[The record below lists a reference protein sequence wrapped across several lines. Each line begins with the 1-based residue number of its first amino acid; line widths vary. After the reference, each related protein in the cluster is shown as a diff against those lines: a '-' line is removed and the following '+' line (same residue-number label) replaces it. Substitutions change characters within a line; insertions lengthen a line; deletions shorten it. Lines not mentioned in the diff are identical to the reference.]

1 MKHKPWCCMPDR
13 WQTHMNRTPYRTNCF
28 DNRNVLHT
36 PACVLSGAA
45 CRTHTCATS
54 RSKHTHLL
62 QLAHSGCMHTR
73 AKTYECVCFD
83 SRYAPLPVCTCAVGC
98 RWQNPKCVISHSKM
112 HKWKETAHS
121 GAHSWHIQ
129 GTFEHIRTNSDKCAH
144 LVGPECPSKN
154 RSDDDTPRAEVAHSA
169 EPPRPFIILKGGSVV
184 REVKGNRCS
193 DPFLEIYRQ
202 LSVPQQA
209 IRSKFGHHQLCMG
222 R

>member
-1 MKHKPWCCMPDR
+1 MCAVWCCLQNPHMCHFQK
-13 WQTHMNRTPYRTNCF
+13 QTHTFVT
-28 DNRNVLHT
+28 
-36 PACVLSGAA
+36 
-45 CRTHTCATS
+45 TS
-54 RSKHTHLL
+54 TFGMHTHK
-62 QLAHSGCMHTR
+62 SE
-73 AKTYECVCFD
+73 KSYECVCFD
-83 SRYAPLPVCTCAVGC
+83 SRDAPLPVCTCAVGC

-112 HKWKETAHS
+112 HKWKEKAHS

-144 LVGPECPSKN
+144 LAGPECPSKN

-169 EPPRPFIILKGGSVV
+169 EPPRPFIILKGGSGV

-209 IRSKFGHHQLCMG
+209 LRSKFGHHQLRMG

>member
-1 MKHKPWCCMPDR
+1 MPGR
-13 WQTHMNRTPYRTNCF
+13 LQTHMNRTPYRKVCF

-45 CRTHTCATS
+45 YRTHTCAIS

-62 QLAHSGCMHTR
+62 QLAHSRCIHIRARNHTNVYVLTVGMHLYQSARVPSGAAGRTPN
-73 AKTYECVCFD
+73 ASF
-83 SRYAPLPVCTCAVGC
+83 P
-98 RWQNPKCVISHSKM
+98 HSKM
-112 HKWKETAHS
+112 HKWKEKAHS

-144 LVGPECPSKN
+144 LAGPECPSKN

-169 EPPRPFIILKGGSVV
+169 EPPRPFIILKGGSGV

-202 LSVPQQA
+202 PSVPQQA
-209 IRSKFGHHQLCMG
+209 IQSKFGHHQLCMG